1 MAEDELEKTIL
12 TKKNKQLTRDE
23 ADDTFRSE
31 DYLEQAYSRPQTART
46 PSGGRTS
53 RFNREKDLT
62 ADFSR
67 SLSLSPRELRDTSG
81 NPRVRDMLVLD
92 AMRNPR
98 NEDDQKILKN
108 IQGSLDDLARDD
120 ARTSSEVAT
129 NFLADLLHSTRSHAK
144 LVHNYHQ
151 HAVKMLKQP
160 YMHIEGSRYCLS
172 LGVHSHTGPSAKSTM
187 KRMNQDHRL
196 MAEHFKDF
204 EEKLLRF
211 AVDLERELLLEKKQG
226 QELRRSLQME
236 KLEYARLLEKFENMK
251 NSFQLSI
258 SEEKNS
264 IADYKEHMHH
274 ERQRERD
281 EWEKERERQRARNLE
296 REREVD
302 RLTARHTAET
312 QSLER
317 EKERHRLEM
326 QREVDESDRLQK
338 EVERLIQQ
346 SEKDKGMWERDKRA
360 DIDREKER
368 LRVEMENRERDRLA
382 WEKERNTW
390 KDRVASLENE
400 RRLDRETF
408 EEERHAWDQHNR
420 HNQQEKAS
428 LHQTIV
434 DLRGSSEDTKGKLNT
449 LAADNIL
456 LREVMTDLRVNNK
469 RLSVELKDAFSVPP
483 QKRPEW
489 KTYFYKKP

>member
-1 MAEDELEKTIL
+1 MAATEELDKTIL
-12 TKKNKQLTRDE
+12 TSNNRFRD
-23 ADDTFRSE
+23 DDYSRR
-31 DYLEQAYSRPQTART
+31 DYLEVDRRAQTART
-46 PSGGRTS
+46 PDTS
-53 RFNREKDLT
+53 RSATRTRDL
-62 ADFSR
+62 ASDFTR
-67 SLSLSPRELRDTSG
+67 SMSLSPNELRDTSG

-92 AMRNPR
+92 AMMNQGSS
-98 NEDDQKILKN
+98 EEDQKILRN
-108 IQGSLDDLARDD
+108 IQSSLDDIGRDD

-129 NFLADLLHSTRSHAK
+129 NFLADLLHSTRQQAK
-144 LVHNYHQ
+144 LVSGYHQ

-187 KRMNQDHRL
+187 KKMTVDHRM
-196 MAEHFKDF
+196 MAEHFKEF

-251 NSFQLSI
+251 NSFQLTI

-264 IADYKEHMHH
+264 IADYKDHLHR

-281 EWEKERERQRARNLE
+281 EWEKERERQRARNME

-346 SEKDKGMWERDKRA
+346 SDKDKLMWDRDKKA
-360 DIDREKER
+360 EVEREKER
-368 LRVEMENRERDRLA
+368 LRVEQDNRERDRQA
-382 WEKERNTW
+382 WDKERNVW
-390 KDRVASLENE
+390 KDRVGSLDNE
-400 RRLDRETF
+400 RKLDRDTF
-408 EEERHAWDQHNR
+408 EQERHAWDQHNR
-420 HNQQEKAS
+420 QNQQEKAS

-434 DLRGSSEDTKGKLNT
+434 DLRTHTEDTKSKLNT

-469 RLSVELKDAFSVPP
+469 RLSTELKDAFSVPP

-489 KTYFYKKP
+489 KTYFYKKPE